1 MKKITK
7 KQEIII
13 ILSAIFIMMLVL
25 NIFTPLIADDYSYSF
40 GIDGRLKNIVD
51 VIEKQIN
58 HYFTW
63 GGRTVAHTIAQIFLL
78 FPKIIF
84 SIANTAIYTILIY
97 IIYLNAKGENKEHN
111 PGMLLLIHLALWF
124 TLPVFGQ
131 TCLWLI
137 GSCNY
142 LWTTCIILLFIY
154 LYRTSTIKDSL
165 LKSVGFLLLGIIAG
179 WTNENTAVGLIIIIL
194 GQIIISKLKN
204 KTKLPKWK
212 TFGLI
217 GNIIGFILLIA
228 APGNYIR
235 VNVIKDTTPII
246 KQIVTRILNCTVN
259 IVTYTMP
266 LIIAIIIMITIYIY
280 NKKKINEN
288 VYVFFCGAIFS
299 VYAMVLSPQFPE
311 RAWFGIIVYMLVALM
326 ILVYGT
332 GKFKKIY
339 SYILVDIIII
349 LTILYIPQYIN
360 VTLEIRDLKH
370 NWNQREKIINEEKGK
385 GNYEIYLEP
394 YYPTSKFNP
403 MYNLGDISEN
413 KTDWPNYDIARYYNI
428 KSIQLNTNK

>member
-1 MKKITK
+1 
-7 KQEIII
+7 
-13 ILSAIFIMMLVL
+13 
-25 NIFTPLIADDYSYSF
+25 
-40 GIDGRLKNIVD
+40 
-51 VIEKQIN
+51 
-58 HYFTW
+58 
-63 GGRTVAHTIAQIFLL
+63 
-78 FPKIIF
+78 
-84 SIANTAIYTILIY
+84 
-97 IIYLNAKGENKEHN
+97 
-111 PGMLLLIHLALWF
+111 
-124 TLPVFGQ
+124 
-131 TCLWLI
+131 
-137 GSCNY
+137 
-142 LWTTCIILLFIY
+142 
-154 LYRTSTIKDSL
+154 
-165 LKSVGFLLLGIIAG
+165 
-179 WTNENTAVGLIIIIL
+179 
-194 GQIIISKLKN
+194 
-204 KTKLPKWK
+204 
-212 TFGLI
+212 
-217 GNIIGFILLIA
+217 
-228 APGNYIR
+228 
-235 VNVIKDTTPII
+235 
-246 KQIVTRILNCTVN
+246 
-259 IVTYTMP
+259 
-266 LIIAIIIMITIYIY
+266 MITIYIY